1 MNKEKDYSNPHYY
14 CVEQEGTQG
23 TAPTSSERD
32 GPTKPMRKTTNDI
45 WIGLCFMGWGLCFLL
60 FLLYIKWLGL
70 SLYLWA
76 DWAVVMLG
84 FTLLLMGIMGICIEG
99 TKER

>member
-1 MNKEKDYSNPHYY
+1 VSKEKGYDNPHYY
-14 CVEQEGTQG
+14 GMEQEDTR

-32 GPTKPMRKTTNDI
+32 GPAKPLRKTTNDI

-70 SLYLWA
+70 SLYVWA
-76 DWAVVMLG
+76 DWSVIILG
-84 FTLLLMGIMGICIEG
+84 LILLLVGIMGACIEG